1 MMEVRAG
8 MRYAQP
14 RAAPSRIETGV
25 LATCVALCAVNVAH
39 ASPPVADEAA
49 AVARGRAIAFDRA
62 RGNCLTCH
70 VIAGGE
76 LPGNAGPAL
85 ADVRERYPDRAALRA
100 QIWDARA
107 RNPDT
112 IMPPYGRHHILR
124 EADIDDLVAF
134 VSTL

>member
-1 MMEVRAG
+1 MEARAG
-8 MRYAQP
+8 MRYAQASDARR
-14 RAAPSRIETGV
+14 RAATAAF
-25 LATCVALCAVNVAH
+25 ATCLALCAVNVAH
-39 ASPPVADEAA
+39 ASPPAADEIA
-49 AVARGRAIAFDRA
+49 AVARGRAIAFDRT

-70 VIAGGE
+70 VIEGGE

-85 ADVRERYPDRAALRA
+85 AGVRERYPDRAALRA
-100 QIWDARA
+100 QIWDARV
-107 RNPDT
+107 RNADT